1 MRKILINLLR
11 FAAFLTIGLIILYLV
26 YNNLEGAYAE
36 ECAKKG
42 IPEGECSYLNKVY
55 EDFRS
60 VNPLWIGLT
69 FVAFTLSNLSR
80 AIRWNMLLKP
90 LGYQPRLINTFLS
103 IIIMYCSNL
112 FLPRVGE
119 VIRAGTLSKIEHMP
133 MDKVMGTVVVERLID
148 FVSLIIIIGFA
159 FIWEYD
165 TIWSAIDQASAEAS
179 GKEGRGN
186 LWLIL
191 LGGLMVLGVVGI
203 FLKNR
208 LKNTMIYKRGIKFI
222 NGVVEGL
229 RSIRGIDKPG
239 WFILN
244 CFNIF
249 FMYFLMT
256 YLCFF
261 SFEPTSHLTVGA
273 GLMVFIFGA
282 LGIVVPSP
290 GGLGSYHILVIL
302 ALSMFAIPKTEA
314 GSFAN
319 IIFFSVQIGYNVVFG
334 LLAFAVIALINKNYV
349 PSHVVQEV
357 GSDPESE
364 RE

>member
-1 MRKILINLLR
+1 M
-11 FAAFLTIGLIILYLV
+11 
-26 YNNLEGAYAE
+26 EGAYAE

-42 IPEGECSYLNKVY
+42 IPEAECSYLSKVY

-60 VNPLWIGLT
+60 VNPFWIGMT
-69 FVAFTLSNLSR
+69 FIAFTLSNISR

-119 VIRAGTLSKIEHMP
+119 VIRAGTLSKVEHMSV
-133 MDKVMGTVVVERLID
+133 DKVMGTVVVERLID
-148 FVSLIIIIGFA
+148 FVSLILIIGFA
-159 FIWEYD
+159 FVWEYE
-165 TIWSAIDQASAEAS
+165 TIQNAIEQASAQAV
-179 GKEGRGN
+179 GKEKGLGAP
-186 LWLIL
+186 LWLIAL
-191 LGGLMVLGVVGI
+191 LGLGILVAGYY
-203 FLKNR
+203 LLRNR
-208 LKNTMIYKRGIKFI
+208 LKKTKLYHRIIKFGK
-222 NGVVEGL
+222 GVLEGL
-229 RSIRGIDKPG
+229 RSVRSIDRPI
-239 WFILN
+239 WFLVN
-244 CFNIF
+244 CVNIF

-261 SFEPTSHLTVGA
+261 AFEPTSHLSIGA

-290 GGLGSYHILVIL
+290 GGMGSYHVLVIL
-302 ALSMFAIPKTEA
+302 ALSLFAIPKTEA

-334 LLAFAVIALINKNYV
+334 LLAFALISILNKGYV
-349 PSHVVQEV
+349 PTHIDQSPASS
-357 GSDPESE
+357 GSV
-364 RE
+364 